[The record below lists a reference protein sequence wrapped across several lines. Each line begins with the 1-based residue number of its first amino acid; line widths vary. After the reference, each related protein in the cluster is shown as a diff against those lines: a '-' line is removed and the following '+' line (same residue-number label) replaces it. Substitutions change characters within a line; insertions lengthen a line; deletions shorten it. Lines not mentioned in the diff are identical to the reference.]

1 MGTMRTLLFLLIVAA
16 VVGGIVWWTRRQ
28 AAEAAAAKAPPVD
41 PLRKDSRGIDP
52 RTIKVGDVIA
62 HEGHDFLVR
71 GTLAFDQ
78 DGFVWHEHHLDDT
91 TTRRWLSVEDDEELE
106 LCLWQSVS
114 APDLQP
120 GAGELAYE
128 GTTYRREEQGR
139 ATFTATGSTGT
150 APSGTVE
157 FVDYTAGDRRLS
169 FERFAATGDWEVG
182 IGQVV
187 NERTLDIYPTT
198 T

>member
-1 MGTMRTLLFLLIVAA
+1 MGPVRGLLLLLVIAA

-28 AAEAAAAKAPPVD
+28 AAATAAAPPVD
-41 PLRKDSRGIDP
+41 PLRKDARGIDP
-52 RTIKVGDVIA
+52 RRIKVGDVVA
-62 HEGHDFLVR
+62 HEGRDFLVR

-106 LCLWQSVS
+106 LCLWQAVS
-114 APDLQP
+114 APDLAP
-120 GAGELAYE
+120 GAAEVEHDGV
-128 GTTYRREEQGR
+128 TYRREEQGR

-157 FVDYTAGDRRLS
+157 YVDYEAGARRLS
-169 FERFAATGDWEVG
+169 FERYGASGDWEVAVG
-182 IGQVV
+182 EVV

>member
-1 MGTMRTLLFLLIVAA
+1 MGPVRGLVFLLVVAA
-16 VVGGIVWWTRRQ
+16 VVAAVWWYRKQ
-28 AAEAAAAKAPPVD
+28 KAASPPSVPVD

-52 RTIKVGDVIA
+52 RTIKVGDVVA
-62 HEGHDFLVR
+62 HEGSDFLVR

-78 DGFVWHEHHLDDT
+78 DGFAWQEHHLDDA

-106 LCLWQSVS
+106 LVLWQSVS

-120 GAGELAYE
+120 GASEVVHDGV
-128 GTTYRREEQGR
+128 TYRREEQGR
-139 ATFTATGSTGT
+139 ARFTATGATGT

-157 FVDYTAGDRRLS
+157 FVDYEAGDRRLS
-169 FERFAATGDWEVG
+169 FERFGADGDWEVG
-182 IGQVV
+182 IGQLV

-198 T
+198 A